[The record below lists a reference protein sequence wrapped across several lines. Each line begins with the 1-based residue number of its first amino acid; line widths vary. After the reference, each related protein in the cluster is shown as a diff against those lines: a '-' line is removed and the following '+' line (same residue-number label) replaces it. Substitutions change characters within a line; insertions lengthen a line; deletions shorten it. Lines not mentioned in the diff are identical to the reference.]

1 MDMIKSRVHR
11 TLKPLEGF
19 KPTVQLTDSIVRY
32 IEQEAKCR
40 GDIFGIYFNVPDQL
54 ADAIVVTRKGIFV
67 ISQGE
72 DENFFIDYSEINS
85 TEGPRPIAPP
95 DRLEGAKKGRE
106 DTMIKLLLKN
116 GDIRVIHVYRGR
128 IRNRESFEFLRFLM
142 RVIEY
147 LKIGT
152 AEN

>member
-19 KPTVQLTDSIVRY
+19 KPADQLTSSIIRY
-32 IEQEAKCR
+32 IEQEIKCK
-40 GDIFGIYFNVPDQL
+40 DEVFGVYFNVPDQL
-54 ADAIVVTRKGIFV
+54 TDAIVVTRKGIFV
-67 ISQGE
+67 ISQGKNE
-72 DENFFIDYSEINS
+72 DFFIDYSEINS
-85 TEGPRPIAPP
+85 IEGPRPIAPP
-95 DRLEGAKKGRE
+95 DRLEGAQKGRE

-116 GDIRVIHVYRGR
+116 GDSRVIHIYRGR

-147 LKIGT
+147 L
-152 AEN
+152 EE